1 MGVKNFT
8 DYERDKKMNIV
19 FVVLHYKLF
28 SVTKECIEY
37 LLKQDYKDIHI
48 VIVDNN
54 SNNGSLEQLKQEYL
68 NDKIYFVSIEHNLGF
83 AKANDLGYQIAK
95 HKFNADFIAIIN
107 NDLFIEDTLFCNKL
121 VDSYNDCPFDI
132 LGPDI
137 INMKGEHQNP
147 LKNCVISEE
156 DLNKLIFKTRLK
168 LLFIPYLYRFK
179 HKNNNVTS
187 ENKLCSKCQVDVPLH
202 GSCLIFSTTFIAKN
216 EYPFFPET
224 FLYGEED
231 ILYYLSMKNQ
241 VKMIYDP
248 RLKVKH
254 IEDATS
260 DSISSNNKEK
270 RIFELKNSLQS
281 LLILKK
287 VMGKE

>member
-1 MGVKNFT
+1 MGNKNFT

-19 FVVLHYKLF
+19 FVVLHYKLY

-48 VIVDNN
+48 VIVDNC
-54 SNNGSLEQLKQEYL
+54 SNNGSLEQLKNEYIS
-68 NDKIYFVSIEHNLGF
+68 DKIYFVSIEHNLGY

-107 NDLFIEDTLFCNKL
+107 NDLFIEDITFCNKL
-121 VDSYNDCPFDI
+121 LDSYQRNLFDI

-137 INMKGEHQNP
+137 VNINGVHQNP
-147 LKNCVISEE
+147 LQNCIVSEE
-156 DLNKLIFKTRLK
+156 GLNKLILKTRIK
-168 LLFIPYLYRFK
+168 LLLMPYLYQFK
-179 HKNNNVTS
+179 HKKNHVTS
-187 ENKLCSKCQVDVPLH
+187 EDKYCSKCKADVPLH
-202 GSCLIFSTTFIAKN
+202 GSCLIFSKTFIKKN

-248 RLKVKH
+248 QLKVKH

-260 DSISSNNKEK
+260 KSISNNNKEK

-287 VMGKE
+287 IMKKG

>member
-1 MGVKNFT
+1 
-8 DYERDKKMNIV
+8 MNIV
-19 FVVLHYKLF
+19 FVILHYKLY

-37 LLKQDYKDIHI
+37 LLKQDYEDIHI

-107 NDLFIEDTLFCNKL
+107 NDLFIEDRDFCNKL
-121 VDSYNDCPFDI
+121 LDSYHRNSFDI

-137 INMKGEHQNP
+137 VNINGVHQNP
-147 LKNCVISEE
+147 LRNCVVSEGE
-156 DLNKLIFKTRLK
+156 LNKLILKTRLK
-168 LLFIPYLYRFK
+168 LLLMPYFYRFK
-179 HKNNNVTS
+179 QKKDYVNRGEKH
-187 ENKLCSKCQVDVPLH
+187 CSKCQFGVPLH
-202 GSCLIFSTTFIAKN
+202 GSCLIFSKTFIQKN
-216 EYPFFPET
+216 EFPFYPET

-231 ILYYLSMKNQ
+231 ILFYLAMNNQ
-241 VKMIYDP
+241 VKMFYDP
-248 RLKVKH
+248 QLKVKH

-260 DSISSNNKEK
+260 KSISNTNKDK

-287 VMGKE
+287 IMKKG